1 MNFTK
6 NQIIIA
12 GIVLAVILLLTL
24 IFTGVIP
31 GLRQKG
37 SNDPLKGNLTVWG
50 VFDDE
55 IAVQSTLI
63 SEFTAKHPNV
73 AITYRQVDPRTYE
86 TDLVNALAAGTGP
99 DVFYV
104 QNTWLSKHSNKLS
117 PRDPKLFTVVNFGDL
132 FPQVVV
138 KDFTKDGSIYAMPLY
153 IDTLVTLY
161 NKNMFDAAGIAQVP
175 KTWSEFEAII
185 PQLRITD
192 ESGRLTQT
200 AAAIGGSNKN
210 INNANDLLYQ
220 MMLQQGVEMV
230 SAEKTEVKFANQ
242 GQKPLDYY
250 FSFANQRSPN
260 YTWDRGQH
268 YSIDAFAEE
277 SVAMIFNYGYQLQE
291 LKNKNPFLNIGV
303 APMLQLNPSK
313 GITYANYWGLG
324 VSATSQNKDLAWVF
338 VDQATTDGVTNARY
352 LNATKRSPALRSLIA
367 VSLNDVE
374 AGIFAKQAL
383 MAASWYQPDGSAVSS
398 IFSNMLELISA
409 GQLNSNKALQQAAS
423 QVSEL
428 LGR

>member
-1 MNFTK
+1 MQLSKT
-6 NQIIIA
+6 QIVIA
-12 GIVLAVILLLTL
+12 GIVLAIVLLLAL

-31 GLRQKG
+31 GLRQQG

-63 SEFTAKHPNV
+63 AEFTAKHPNV
-73 AITYRQVDPRTYE
+73 TITYRQLDPRTYE
-86 TDLVNALAAGTGP
+86 ADLVNALAAGTGP

-104 QNTWLSKHSNKLS
+104 QNTWLPKHANKLS
-117 PRDPKLFTVVNFGDL
+117 PRDPKLFNVVNFGEL

-138 KDFTKDGSIYAMPLY
+138 KDFAKDGSIYAMPLY
-153 IDTLVTLY
+153 VDTLALLY

-175 KTWSEFEAII
+175 RTWSEFEAVI

-192 ESGRLTQT
+192 ENGRLVQS
-200 AAAIGGSNKN
+200 AAAIGGSNRN

-220 MMLQQGVEMV
+220 MMLQQGVEMI
-230 SAEKTEVKFANQ
+230 SPEKTEVKFTSN
-242 GQKPLDYY
+242 GQQPLDYY
-250 FSFANQRSPN
+250 LSFTNQRSPR

-303 APMLQLNPSK
+303 APMLQLNPAK
-313 GITYANYWGLG
+313 GVTYANYWGLG
-324 VSATSQNKDLAWVF
+324 VSATSANKELAWLF
-338 VDQATTDGVTNARY
+338 IDRATTDGVTNARY
-352 LNATKRSPALRSLIA
+352 LNATRRSPALRSLIA
-367 VSLNDVE
+367 VSLNDIE
-374 AGIFAKQAL
+374 AGVFARQAL
-383 MAASWYQPDGSAVSS
+383 MATSWYQPDSSAVSA
-398 IFSNMLELISA
+398 IFANMLESISA
-409 GQLNSNKALQQAAS
+409 GQLSSNRALSQAGV
-423 QVSEL
+423 QIGEL
-428 LGR
+428 LR